1 MRAKSEEYGAKP
13 GEVSKVAPHVPR
25 RERARARTAEGEA
38 PTEPHRSPSQSRH
51 NDIDKSQCTSMGP
64 AHSHKDP
71 RRSYQDHVDYMTPPK
86 R

>member
-25 RERARARTAEGEA
+25 RERARARTAEG
-38 PTEPHRSPSQSRH
+38 
-51 NDIDKSQCTSMGP
+51 